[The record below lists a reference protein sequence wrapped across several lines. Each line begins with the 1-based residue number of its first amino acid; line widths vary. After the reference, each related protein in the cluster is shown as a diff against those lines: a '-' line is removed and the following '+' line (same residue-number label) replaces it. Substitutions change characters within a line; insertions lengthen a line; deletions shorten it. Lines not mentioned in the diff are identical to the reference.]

1 MSTDRYHIPQTHIDD
16 LYRLAHDV
24 GLRLEQLGIQYFID
38 SGTLLGAHRHRGQI
52 PWDDDLDFGLL
63 PEHFDAAAERLAE
76 FQQMGYSTAVVDD
89 VLKIYIPDKWVYGPE
104 RVVATPTLDL
114 FRYERWRDDA
124 ERPIVRLA
132 LPRHREAW
140 PCAWYHEDDLFPLR
154 KFAYGPTQLY
164 GAHRG
169 RDYLDRSYPGWQS
182 TVVIDVRGVGTEAE
196 PNVKID
202 KVTLDFV
209 G

>member
-24 GLRLEQLGIQYFID
+24 GRRLEQLGIEYFID
-38 SGTLLGAHRHRGQI
+38 GGTLLGAHRHRGQI

-63 PEHFDAAAERLAE
+63 PGHFDALVERSAE
-76 FQQMGYSTAVVDD
+76 FQQMGYLTAIVDG
-89 VLKIYIPDKWVYGPE
+89 VLKIYIPNKWVYGPE

-114 FRYERWRDDA
+114 FSYERWRDDMD
-124 ERPIVRLA
+124 RSIVRLA
-132 LPRHREAW
+132 LPHHREAW
-140 PCAWYHEDDLFPLR
+140 PCAWYREDELFPLR

-164 GAHRG
+164 GAHDG

-182 TVVIDVRGVGTEAE
+182 TAVIDVRGVGTEAQ

-202 KVTLDFV
+202 KVTLDLV